1 MKYRDKIIEMHE
13 EGLLNSE
20 TLVRNLVGWLS
31 EDDAREFAEA
41 NGYTEE
47 EEEPEES
54 EDSDE
59 SED

>member
-13 EGLLNSE
+13 DGLLDSQ
-20 TLVRNLVGWLS
+20 TLVRNLMGWLS
-31 EDDAREFAEA
+31 EDEAKEFAEA
-41 NGYTEE
+41 NGYA
-47 EEEPEES
+47 EES